1 MCVLY
6 WFILQLVRAYKWL
19 SQPLT
24 IFTERKLS
32 VKHIGLQMWSHA
44 HRNQYIGVRLRTP
57 AQNSARELRPQKESM
72 WCHWTENIYS
82 RQRTN
87 IRTERELQSHCS
99 NQCAQSISLAL
110 KSSAQWF
117 TVLGV
122 CTVVLI
128 WTTIDYIHF
137 NVLNKYAGIWYAQ
150 TILNDSLFL
159 ATAAAAVVVV
169 VVVIVVDVDF
179 LFLFRCFGSF
189 YL

>member
-44 HRNQYIGVRLRTP
+44 HWNQYIDVRLRTP

-72 WCHWTENIYS
+72 WCRWTENIYS
-82 RQRTN
+82 RQWTN

-99 NQCAQSISLAL
+99 NQCAQSISFAL

-117 TVLGV
+117 TVLCWECVRLYSYG
-122 CTVVLI
+122 LQSI
-128 WTTIDYIHF
+128 IYILTYSTNMPEYGMRRQF
-137 NVLNKYAGIWYAQ
+137 S
-150 TILNDSLFL
+150 TILF
-159 ATAAAAVVVV
+159 
-169 VVVIVVDVDF
+169 F
-179 LFLFRCFGSF
+179 
-189 YL
+189 